1 VGQLLRRTR
10 RYLTALLSTD
20 VEESVDPK
28 VQLEQAIADAQEQ
41 HRQLRDQA
49 ANVIGNQKQTAL
61 RLARAMEELENLTES
76 ARQAVILAD
85 TATREG
91 DGARAAELTGAARS
105 FANRM
110 VATEEEVATL
120 RALHV
125 ETSEAADRARRAV
138 DQNAVALQ
146 AKLAERQKLLS
157 QLDQVTMQEQMNRAM
172 DHLSQSV
179 EQGVPTLDE
188 VRDQIEARHAR
199 ALAEAEL
206 HGRGFEAQM
215 LELEQVRMETE
226 AQARLDRIRTQVG
239 LGPAAPERPAIESG
253 DRPEP

>member
-1 VGQLLRRTR
+1 VGQLLRRIR
-10 RYLTALLSTD
+10 RHLTALSTE
-20 VEESVDPK
+20 VEEPADPK

-61 RLARAMEELENLTES
+61 RLARAMEELEKLTES
-76 ARQAVILAD
+76 ARQAVVLSDLA
-85 TATREG
+85 AREG
-91 DGARAAELTGAARS
+91 DGARAAELTRAAQS

-120 RALHV
+120 KALHA
-125 ETSEAADRARRAV
+125 ETSAAAERARRAV
-138 DQNAVALQ
+138 DQNATALQ

-157 QLDQVTMQEQMNRAM
+157 QLDQVTMQEQMNRAI

-179 EQGVPTLDE
+179 DQGVPTLDE

-199 ALAEAEL
+199 ALAEAEV

-215 LELEQVRMETE
+215 LELEQIRMETE
-226 AQARLDRIRTQVG
+226 AQARLDRIRSQVG
-239 LGPAAPERPAIESG
+239 LGPGAPARPAIENA

>member
-1 VGQLLRRTR
+1 VGQLLRRIR
-10 RYLTALLSTD
+10 RHLTALLSTD
-20 VEESVDPK
+20 VEDSADPK
-28 VQLEQAIADAQEQ
+28 AQLELAIADAQEQ

-61 RLARAMEELENLTES
+61 RLARAMEELEKLTES
-76 ARQAVILAD
+76 ARQAVVLAD

-91 DGARAAELTGAARS
+91 DGARAADLTRAAQS

-110 VATEEEVATL
+110 VVTEEEVATL
-120 RALHV
+120 KALHA
-125 ETSEAADRARRAV
+125 ETSETAERARRAV
-138 DQNAVALQ
+138 DQNAIALQ
-146 AKLAERQKLLS
+146 AKLAERQKLMS
-157 QLDQVTMQEQMNRAM
+157 QLDQVAVQEQMNRAM

-179 EQGVPTLDE
+179 DQGVPTLDE

-206 HGRGFEAQM
+206 HGRGLEARM
-215 LELEQVRMETE
+215 LELEQARIETE
-226 AQARLDRIRTQVG
+226 AQLRLDRIRTQVG
-239 LGPAAPERPAIESG
+239 LGPGAPERPEIENG